1 MGILPG
7 LLWAFLNLLCVG
19 IDIAIFFVAIRL
31 VLMWRNTSWLVRL
44 NSVGKEL
51 VDALLSTT
59 SQLWYRTAKK
69 KLSVKG
75 ELLVIIV
82 GLSVARFLL
91 CEIATLFSM

>member
-51 VDALLSTT
+51 VAAILSETNR
-59 SQLWYRTAKK
+59 LWYRVAQK

-75 ELLVIIV
+75 ELLVSIV

-91 CEIATLFSM
+91 CEIVRLFSM

>member
-7 LLWAFLNLLCVG
+7 LIWAFLNLVCVG
-19 IDIAIFFVAIRL
+19 TDIAICLLLCRL

-44 NSVGKEL
+44 STVGKEF
-51 VDALLSTT
+51 VDALLSAT
-59 SQLWYRTAKK
+59 SQLWYRATQK

-75 ELLVIIV
+75 ELLVSIV

-91 CEIATLFSM
+91 CEISTLFSM